1 MEENDIIYII
11 PTALDKP
18 IKIAFENKPI
28 YSEIDYNKCLENLL
42 LNIAAVQSNETL
54 DQSCLSAS
62 VISKKLGNSR

>member
-11 PTALDKP
+11 PTALNKP
-18 IKIAFENKPI
+18 IKIVFENKPI

-54 DQSCLSAS
+54 D
-62 VISKKLGNSR
+62 

>member
-1 MEENDIIYII
+1 MEENDIVYII

-28 YSEIDYNKCLENLL
+28 CSEIDYNKCLENLL

-54 DQSCLSAS
+54 DQIKVSLT
-62 VISKKLGNSR
+62 

>member
-1 MEENDIIYII
+1 MEENNIIYII
-11 PTALDKP
+11 PTTLDKP